1 MTDDDRVA
9 EATRTFVG
17 MLTAYVNGTPL
28 DVAADI
34 SAMTRTKDGLTDL
47 VYILGCSFGM
57 LAHEIRLGCADA
69 GLSTDEYLAAIGL
82 AAA

>member
-1 MTDDDRVA
+1 MSDDHVPD
-9 EATRTFVG
+9 ATRTFVA

-34 SAMTRTKDGLTDL
+34 STMTKTTAGLTDL
-47 VYILGCSFGM
+47 VYILGCAFGM

-69 GLSTDEYLAAIGL
+69 GISTDEYLAAIGP